1 MNASLT
7 DSNSYSYSSSDDE
20 YKDKVYCIAFTSSI
34 KSIDNFSQDSDDL
47 LDEESDDEEV
57 LQFAYNSVFEESL
70 KPKKMS
76 LATNKKLKNL
86 EKEKADLLT
95 KFCDQ
100 ARLVDELKDSKSS
113 LETKVKSLENRTI
126 KF

>member
-1 MNASLT
+1 MSNISKDEGKVMNASLT
-7 DSNSYSYSSSDDE
+7 DSNSYSYLSSDDE
-20 YKDKVYCIAFTSSI
+20 SKDKVYCIAFTSSI

-47 LDEESDDEEV
+47 LDEESDDDEV

-70 KPKKMS
+70 KLKKVN

-100 ARLVDELKDSKSS
+100 ARLVDELKDSHH
-113 LETKVKSLENRTI
+113 L
-126 KF
+126 